1 MKSRITY
8 VDQTQE
14 ETPEVTPV
22 TLKEIR
28 NFALPLQRYR
38 HETDGDF
45 LATADTLINSSE
57 IKIVK
62 QKCALKQRVISDI
75 FKKLWTLCISVGFD
89 KTCWDYECLENM
101 TLFFV
106 CVCFVKCVM
115 SWIINCVSTTI
126 IFVSKFVKIVYDSL
140 TQFLFVTNKT

>member
-14 ETPEVTPV
+14 EMPEVPPV

-28 NFALPLQRYR
+28 NFALRLQRYW

-57 IKIVK
+57 IKILK

-75 FKKLWTLCISVGFD
+75 FKKSWTLCISVGFD
-89 KTCWDYECLENM
+89 KTYWNYECLENM
-101 TLFFV
+101 TLFCV
-106 CVCFVKCVM
+106 CVCLCV
-115 SWIINCVSTTI
+115 CVYV
-126 IFVSKFVKIVYDSL
+126 F
-140 TQFLFVTNKT
+140 